1 MIPSPSFPA
10 HDSENRL
17 RSESLTPRD
26 SQAHYHAK
34 PDFPTQPL
42 VDPHNANIPVT
53 ASAHS
58 SATSSRVQSASMRA
72 PARELTRFER
82 MEAWLSR
89 LSIKNNFWHKVF
101 SLVWLPYAFRSGI
114 RMHGFRKG
122 RAAEAF
128 AAILPF
134 RRFNRNFYDAMAGA
148 ALLGNSEVAAGMYL
162 FSVCGGDYTIVCKEM
177 KYRFLRPCL
186 GPAIYR
192 VVKSQDVEEKVAEG
206 GEFNVALEMEIFQ
219 QKIVKTRDETLV
231 GRCDITFHCTPKS
244 MVRER
249 SDRRKA
255 RKERLSATRD
265 PSTNS
270 EGDAS

>member
-1 MIPSPSFPA
+1 MI
-10 HDSENRL
+10 
-17 RSESLTPRD
+17 
-26 SQAHYHAK
+26 AK
-34 PDFPTQPL
+34 PPL
-42 VDPHNANIPVT
+42 
-53 ASAHS
+53 
-58 SATSSRVQSASMRA
+58 RA
-72 PARELTRFER
+72 LTRFER
-82 MEAWLSR
+82 MEAWLTR
-89 LSIKNNFWHKVF
+89 LSIKNNFWHKLF

-114 RMHGFRKG
+114 RMHGFTNG
-122 RAAEAF
+122 RTAERF

-162 FSVCGGDYTIVCKEM
+162 FGMCGGDYTVVCKDM
-177 KYRFLRPCL
+177 RYRFLRPCL

-192 VVKSQDVEEKVAEG
+192 VIKSEDVMTLVAAG

-249 SDRRKA
+249 SDRRKDRRKA
-255 RKERLSATRD
+255 QKERVEKSADAMRATSVSD
-265 PSTNS
+265 PNS
-270 EGDAS
+270 PQGTSL